1 MMTDKLSET
10 FGFPR
15 VVDVIASAL
24 IAMPGGH
31 DALEQA
37 IELHLAGED
46 DGGTEA
52 DD

>member
-1 MMTDKLSET
+1 MTDKLSET
-10 FGFPR
+10 FGFPA

-37 IELHLAGED
+37 VALHLAGGE
-46 DGGTEA
+46 DGGTDA

>member
-1 MMTDKLSET
+1 MTDKLSET
-10 FGFPR
+10 FGFPK

-31 DALEQA
+31 DALTQA
-37 IELHLAGED
+37 IELHLSGED
-46 DGGTEA
+46 DGGPEA

>member
-10 FGFPR
+10 FGFPD

-37 IELHLAGED
+37 IKLHLAGGED
-46 DGGTEA
+46 VGTEA
-52 DD
+52 NN